1 MVPDAGEAD
10 SDEAFMTWAAW
21 LGVLAVIVIGI
32 ATLALWRKPSEPRR
46 DYTGLKHH
54 AKVHSF
60 RLLTAILAWGLIV
73 AAFYYRPDLLKWLL
87 RSLTTGIETIGDS
100 LPSPWGDRAEVIL
113 RELGGFIWIQI
124 TAIIVLI
131 RVVFSTIAMGWRL
144 TRRNDAE

>member
-1 MVPDAGEAD
+1 
-10 SDEAFMTWAAW
+10 MTLAAW
-21 LGVLAVIVIGI
+21 LCVLAAIGIGI
-32 ATLALWRKPSEPRR
+32 AAVMWWRKPSGTGR

-87 RSLTTGIETIGDS
+87 RSVTYGIETIGDA

-113 RELGGFIWIQI
+113 RELGGFVWFQI
-124 TAIIVLI
+124 TAVIVLI
-131 RVVFSTIAMGWRL
+131 RVLFSGIAMGWRR
-144 TRRNDAE
+144 TRRHDR